1 MRPDTAAGFRNVSQR
16 PSRSQGS
23 LPVGAASIARPAERG
38 CICACGVR
46 RRARAV
52 AMTAR
57 VSRSAAARSR
67 SRRCKPPST
76 ATHSSSNLLIC
87 ISSNRAR
94 QTWRQWAIR
103 IEKAAREIQR
113 PGRLPTTSRQTAACA
128 SDNSAGAGAGRG
140 RPASITML
148 DMSADDFLP
157 RFIGFPQKNGR
168 LAKFNI
174 RAGTEAKG
182 CNLFPTP
189 RQAFDKSQVLAAG
202 RHWAGRVGR
211 EGRDFHTLSTD
222 PFPSRARRIGRDW

>member
-76 ATHSSSNLLIC
+76 ATHSSSNWLIC

-94 QTWRQWAIR
+94 QTCRQWAIR

-128 SDNSAGAGAGRG
+128 SVNSDGTGGGRG
-140 RPASITML
+140 RPASTTILAT
-148 DMSADDFLP
+148 SADFLP
-157 RFIGFPQKNGR
+157 RCFIGLSSKKWTFMTLHPP
-168 LAKFNI
+168 
-174 RAGTEAKG
+174 AGPEAKPSKHFWSPPWG
-182 CNLFPTP
+182 VLLLSVLRHP
-189 RQAFDKSQVLAAG
+189 RLTLVIVGL
-202 RHWAGRVGR
+202 RWRVR
-211 EGRDFHTLSTD
+211 S
-222 PFPSRARRIGRDW
+222 ARVS